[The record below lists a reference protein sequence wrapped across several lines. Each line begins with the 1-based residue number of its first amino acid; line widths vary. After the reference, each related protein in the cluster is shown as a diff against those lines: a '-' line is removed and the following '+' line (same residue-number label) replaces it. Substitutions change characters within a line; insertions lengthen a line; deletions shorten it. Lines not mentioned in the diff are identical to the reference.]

1 MMEPK
6 QKDDYIYG
14 IRAVLEAIEAEQEV
28 NSIFIKEGLKGELAS
43 KMMGTIKQR
52 GLKCQYVPVQKL
64 VALGAKNHQGVVA
77 AIAPVAYYDLKEFLP
92 KLMSEKQN
100 PVLVLLDRITDVR
113 NFGAI
118 ARSAECAGVDGLI
131 IPIRNAA
138 KVSADAVKT
147 SAGALYSLP
156 VCRELNLKKVVKT
169 LLKEGFKVV
178 AATEK
183 AEKNYTEVDYDCPT
197 LLIMGAEDT
206 GIDEELLRF
215 ATEQVS
221 IPQKGRISSLNVAAA
236 TTVLLYEILRQRG

>member
-1 MMEPK
+1 MEPK
-6 QKDDYIYG
+6 QKDEYIYG
-14 IRAVLEAIEAEQEV
+14 IRAVLEAIEADQEI
-28 NSIFIKEGLKGELAS
+28 NSIFVKEGLKGELAS

-64 VALGAKNHQGVVA
+64 SALGAKNHQGVVA
-77 AIAPVAYYDLKEFLP
+77 AIAPVAYYSLKELLP
-92 KLMSEKQN
+92 KLLEEKQN
-100 PVLVLLDRITDVR
+100 PLLLLLDRITDVR

-118 ARSAECAGVDGLI
+118 ARSAECAGADALI

-156 VCRELNLKKVVKT
+156 VCRELNLKKTVKT
-169 LLKEGFKVV
+169 LLKEGFQVV

-183 AEKNYTEVDYDCPT
+183 AEKNYTEVDYNTPV
-197 LLIMGAEDT
+197 LLVMGAEDT

-215 ATEQVS
+215 ATEQVA
-221 IPQKGRISSLNVAAA
+221 IPQKGKISSLNVAAA
-236 TTVLLYEILRQRG
+236 ATVLLYEVVRQQG